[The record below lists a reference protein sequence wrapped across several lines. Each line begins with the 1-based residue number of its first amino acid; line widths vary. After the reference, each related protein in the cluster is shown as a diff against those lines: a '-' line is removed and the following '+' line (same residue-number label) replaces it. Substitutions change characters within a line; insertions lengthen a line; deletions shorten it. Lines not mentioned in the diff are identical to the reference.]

1 MSLLR
6 EKISELSLRA
16 KMLGALILLVGV
28 VAIGSEFITMIRL
41 RFEIAE
47 LRDRIDYYQERLKQ
61 DSILIERLESPE
73 YLERYAREKYYMHS
87 PNEDVYI
94 IR

>member
-1 MSLLR
+1 MNLR
-6 EKISELSLRA
+6 ERVSELSWRA
-16 KMLGALILLVGV
+16 KILCALLIVVGT

-47 LRDRIDYYQERLKQ
+47 LRERINYYEERLRQ
-61 DSILIERLESPE
+61 DSTLIRKLESPQ
-73 YLERYAREKYYMHS
+73 YLERYAREKYHMHAA
-87 PNEDVYI
+87 NEDIYI

>member
-16 KMLGALILLVGV
+16 KILGALILLVGV

-47 LRDRIDYYQERLKQ
+47 LRDRIEYYQERLRQ
-61 DSILIERLESPE
+61 DSVLIERLESPE

-87 PNEDVYI
+87 KDEDVYI

>member
-47 LRDRIDYYQERLKQ
+47 LRDRIDYYQERLRQ

-87 PNEDVYI
+87 KDEDVYI

>member
-16 KMLGALILLVGV
+16 KILGALILLVGV

-41 RFEIAE
+41 RFEITE
-47 LRDRIDYYQERLKQ
+47 LRDRIEYYQERLRQ
-61 DSILIERLESPE
+61 DSVLIERLESPE

-87 PNEDVYI
+87 KDEDVYI

>member
-47 LRDRIDYYQERLKQ
+47 LRDRIDYYQERLRQ
-61 DSILIERLESPE
+61 DSVLIERLESPE

-87 PNEDVYI
+87 KDEDVYI

>member
-1 MSLLR
+1 M
-6 EKISELSLRA
+6 SLRA
-16 KMLGALILLVGV
+16 KILGALILLVGV

-61 DSILIERLESPE
+61 DSILIQRLESPE

-87 PNEDVYI
+87 KDEDIYI

>member
-1 MSLLR
+1 M
-6 EKISELSLRA
+6 RA

-47 LRDRIDYYQERLKQ
+47 LRDRIDYYQERLRQ

-73 YLERYAREKYYMHS
+73 YLERYAREKYHMHS
-87 PNEDVYI
+87 KDEDVYI

>member
-47 LRDRIDYYQERLKQ
+47 LRDRIDYYQERLIQ

-87 PNEDVYI
+87 KDEDVYI

>member
-47 LRDRIDYYQERLKQ
+47 LRDRIDYYQERLRQ

-73 YLERYAREKYYMHS
+73 YLERYAREKYYMNS
-87 PNEDVYI
+87 KDEDVYI

>member
-47 LRDRIDYYQERLKQ
+47 LRDRIEYYQERLRQ
-61 DSILIERLESPE
+61 DSVLIERLESPE

-87 PNEDVYI
+87 KDEDVYI

>member
-1 MSLLR
+1 M
-6 EKISELSLRA
+6 SLRA

-47 LRDRIDYYQERLKQ
+47 LRDRIDYYQERLRQ
-61 DSILIERLESPE
+61 DSVLIERLESPE

-87 PNEDVYI
+87 KDEDVYI

>member
-1 MSLLR
+1 M
-6 EKISELSLRA
+6 SLRA

-61 DSILIERLESPE
+61 DSILIQRLESPE

-87 PNEDVYI
+87 KDEDIYI

>member
-16 KMLGALILLVGV
+16 KILGALILLAGMIV
-28 VAIGSEFITMIRL
+28 IGNEFVRMIRL

-47 LRDRIDYYQERLKQ
+47 LRDRIEYYQERLQQ
-61 DSILIERLESPE
+61 DSLLIQRLESPE
-73 YLERYAREKYYMHS
+73 YLERYAREKYYMHAKD
-87 PNEDVYI
+87 EDIYI

>member
-1 MSLLR
+1 M
-6 EKISELSLRA
+6 SLRA

-47 LRDRIDYYQERLKQ
+47 LRDRIEYYQERLRQ
-61 DSILIERLESPE
+61 DSVLIERLESPE

-87 PNEDVYI
+87 KDEDVYI

>member
-47 LRDRIDYYQERLKQ
+47 LRDRIEYYQERLRQ

-87 PNEDVYI
+87 KDEDVYI

>member
-1 MSLLR
+1 
-6 EKISELSLRA
+6 
-16 KMLGALILLVGV
+16 MLGALILLVGV

-47 LRDRIDYYQERLKQ
+47 LRDRIEYYQERLRQ
-61 DSILIERLESPE
+61 DSVLIERLESPE

-87 PNEDVYI
+87 KDEDVYI